1 LIEVTMPSQ
10 PLRAAMLDYGLRILA
25 LSAFISVIT
34 AVLLFFSVRALL
46 VRPIRHVVDA
56 ITNYASAPE
65 DARHVIDPS
74 STVTELRQAE
84 EALRSM
90 QTQLTGALRQKE
102 RLAQLGGAVA
112 KISHDLRNILTTAQL
127 FTDRMEQSEDPAVRR
142 VVPKLINSMSRA
154 VNLCE
159 STLSFGKAE
168 EPAPRLE
175 RTALLRLVDDV
186 IESEKLAA
194 DEQDLEFDLAI
205 PERLEVRADPEQ
217 LHRVLTNLVRN
228 SRQALR
234 ARPGKI
240 SITAQDLKTEWIIEV
255 HDNGP
260 GLPEKAQAHLFE
272 AFHGGARAGG
282 VGLGLAIA
290 AELMRG
296 HGGALILNE
305 TGPDGTSFTL
315 HLPKG
320 LQAEALA
327 AQ

>member
-1 LIEVTMPSQ
+1 
-10 PLRAAMLDYGLRILA
+10 
-25 LSAFISVIT
+25 
-34 AVLLFFSVRALL
+34 
-46 VRPIRHVVDA
+46 
-56 ITNYASAPE
+56 
-65 DARHVIDPS
+65 
-74 STVTELRQAE
+74 
-84 EALRSM
+84 
-90 QTQLTGALRQKE
+90 LTGALRQKE